1 VIDVSKLKVIN
12 TFNDVKEFDDKY
24 GFTDTMDEFYDK
36 YGFRLSL
43 NLIDW
48 DKVEKDG
55 YYGLYCKNANIKKAI
70 DMYFWYATFSICSV
84 VIWNKDA
91 VISFKKLK

>member
-1 VIDVSKLKVIN
+1 M
-12 TFNDVKEFDDKY
+12 E
-24 GFTDTMDEFYDK
+24 DEFYDK

-55 YYGLYCKNANIKKAI
+55 YYGLYS
-70 DMYFWYATFSICSV
+70 FFSL
-84 VIWNKDA
+84 
-91 VISFKKLK
+91 FTLKW